1 MGPVRDPRLR
11 LALFALVLVAGAV
24 LLTVTDVV
32 TPGQLRQWVAGS
44 GPLAPLV
51 YVAVSALLGALL
63 VPGPLLAATSGL
75 LFGAG
80 VGTLVTLAASVLS
93 AVLALRVGRT
103 VGRSGARELAGERA
117 EAFEGL
123 LARYGL
129 AAVVLQRLAPGVPD
143 APVSYL
149 AGAVGVRTWQIA
161 AGTALGVLPR
171 AFAYNALGASL
182 GNPRSPLALAGLLAW
197 VLATVAGAEALRRAT
212 RSARVQRGRRTPD
225 G

>member
-24 LLTVTDVV
+24 LLAVTDLVRPA
-32 TPGQLRQWVAGS
+32 TLRSWVAGA
-44 GPLAPLV
+44 GPFAPLL
-51 YVAVSALLGALL
+51 YVPVSALLGALL
-63 VPGPLLAATSGL
+63 VPGPVLAATSGL

-80 VGTLVTLAASVLS
+80 VGTAVTLAASVLS
-93 AVLALRVGRT
+93 ALLSLRVGRA
-103 VGRSGARELAGERA
+103 VGRSGARELAGQRA
-117 EAFEGL
+117 EALEGL

-149 AGAVGVRTWQIA
+149 AGAVGVRAWQIGV
-161 AGTALGVLPR
+161 GTALGVLPR

-197 VLATVAGAEALRRAT
+197 ALATLVGAEALRRAT
-212 RSARVQRGRRTPD
+212 RAARSGRADPRH
-225 G
+225 